1 MTRFPVTDVVALS
14 ADATEVPS
22 RFPSPFAMPPAPV
35 AKRAARE
42 LVAALPSMGVD
53 VAALHAEG
61 GGKMFGV
68 LVVRD
73 AAGKLGYL
81 RAFSGMLG
89 EWQRGGFAPP
99 LFDTAARDAMWPA
112 GQAVLREHEVALQAL
127 LRDGTYTSPRHALRS
142 FDDEIVRDRD
152 FMREKHRVRKEARA
166 VARAATTDAEALH
179 ALDQESRA
187 DAAEKKRFEAERA
200 TERAFILS
208 RVAEGDARRVAIE
221 EARAAESRGL
231 MKQVHDHY
239 TIANARGEVRAL
251 RELFVTGEPPA
262 GAADCAAPKLL
273 GAAYRQGL
281 VPIALAEVWVGA
293 PPATGGRHDG
303 AFYPACRG
311 KCGPVLPWMLGGLEH
326 EPVPEP
332 GADAISSDEP
342 RVVYA
347 DEHLI
352 VVDKPVGLLSV
363 PGRSGALRDSVQT
376 RLRARY
382 PAATGPM
389 IVHRLDLDTSGLLL
403 VALTAEVHTQ
413 LQAMFARHEIEKTYA
428 AVVSGLVVGEAGTI
442 DLPLRVDLDDRP
454 RQIVDAVHGKSAI
467 TEWTV
472 VSRDEVSR
480 QTVLALSP
488 RTGRTHQLRVHCALP
503 LAVGGIGAP
512 IVGDRLYG
520 ARDSHAEPRMLL
532 HAERLAF
539 THPVTGT
546 RLELRSPA
554 PF

>member
-1 MTRFPVTDVVALS
+1 
-14 ADATEVPS
+14 
-22 RFPSPFAMPPAPV
+22 MPPVEV
-35 AKRAARE
+35 AQRAARE
-42 LVAALPSMGVD
+42 LVAALPALGVD
-53 VAALHAEG
+53 VAALQAEG

-73 AAGKLGYL
+73 ADGRLGYL

-89 EWQRGGFAPP
+89 GAWHRLGFAPP
-99 LFDTAARDAMWPA
+99 LFDTVARDAMWPA

-127 LRDGTYTSPRHALRS
+127 LKDGTYTAPRHALRS

-152 FMREKHRVRKEARA
+152 FLRDKHRQRKA
-166 VARAATTDAEALH
+166 ARAAARATTDVEALH

-187 DAAEKKRFEAERA
+187 DAAERKRFDAERA
-200 TERAFILS
+200 TERAFLVG
-208 RVAEGDARRVAIE
+208 RVAAGDARRAAIE
-221 EARAAESRGL
+221 DARAAESRVL

-239 TIANARGEVRAL
+239 AIASARGELRPL
-251 RELFVTGEPPA
+251 RELFAPGEPPA

-273 GAAYRQGL
+273 GAAYRHGL
-281 VPIALAEVWVGA
+281 TPIALAEVWVGA

-311 KCGPVLPWMLGGLEH
+311 KCGPVLPWMLQGLAH
-326 EPVPEP
+326 DPVPEP
-332 GADAISSDEP
+332 GADAIASDEP

-382 PAATGPM
+382 PDATGPM

-403 VALTAEVHTQ
+403 VALTAAVHTQ

-428 AVVSGLVVGEAGTI
+428 AVVSGVVVGDVGTI

-454 RQIVDAVHGKSAI
+454 RQIVDAVHGKSAV
-467 TEWTV
+467 TDWRV
-472 VSRDEVSR
+472 VSRDPVAQ
-480 QTVLALSP
+480 QTLLSLSP

-503 LAVGGIGAP
+503 TVVGGVGAP

-520 ARDSHAEPRMLL
+520 APDSHAAPRMML
-532 HAERLAF
+532 HAERLVF
-539 THPVTGT
+539 THPVTGQ
-546 RLELRSPA
+546 RVVVESPA
-554 PF
+554 PFA